1 MSGYRDEL
9 DSALRQLKV
18 AREEA
23 ARLREELDATRRAG
37 GSSLGVALAAW
48 SNASPRARGGVLVA
62 PLMLALLG
70 LGLYVGAH
78 RLAAPPV
85 VVSEPLVPEA
95 RPTPICPPPRPC
107 IERHRRDDDPPI
119 SAGVIDEGRWR
130 GYRLVR
136 PSRGSE
142 DPRAQDGLL
151 IVRSYPPR
159 SCTVDGEAFRAP
171 TTLNR
176 RPGEYTVECEIAG
189 GQPHRWRAVV
199 VAGMLT
205 ELVATGLAPRAPA
218 R

>member
-9 DSALRQLKV
+9 DSALRQLKT

-23 ARLREELDATRRAG
+23 TRLRAELDATRRAG

-48 SNASPRARGGVLVA
+48 SHASPRVRVGVMVA
-62 PLMLALLG
+62 PLGVALVGVG
-70 LGLYVGAH
+70 LWGVAH
-78 RLAAPPV
+78 RLAVPPPV
-85 VVSEPLVPEA
+85 AVVEPLAPAA

-107 IERHRRDDDPPI
+107 IERHRSDDDPPVR
-119 SAGVIDEGRWR
+119 SGVIDEGRWR

-142 DPRAQDGLL
+142 DPRAQEGLL

-159 SCTVDGEAFRAP
+159 SCALDGEAFRAP
-171 TTLNR
+171 TTLSR
-176 RPGEYTVECEIAG
+176 RPGEYTVECEAAG
-189 GQPHRWRAVV
+189 GQAFQWRAVV

-205 ELVATGLAPRAPA
+205 ELLAAGPRP
-218 R
+218 

>member
-9 DSALRQLKV
+9 DSALRQLKA

-23 ARLREELDATRRAG
+23 TQLRAELDATRSAG

-48 SNASPRARGGVLVA
+48 SHASPRARAGVMVA
-62 PLMLALLG
+62 PLGVALVG
-70 LGLYVGAH
+70 LGLWVSAH
-78 RLAAPPV
+78 RLAVPPV
-85 VVSEPLVPEA
+85 VVVEPLVPDA

-107 IERHRRDDDPPI
+107 IERHPSDDDAPLRSGI
-119 SAGVIDEGRWR
+119 IDEGRWR

-142 DPRAQDGLL
+142 DPRAHDGLL

-176 RPGEYTVECEIAG
+176 RPGEYTVECESSGTQAF
-189 GQPHRWRAVV
+189 RWRAVIT
-199 VAGMLT
+199 AGMLT
-205 ELVATGLAPRAPA
+205 ELVAVGPMR
-218 R
+218 